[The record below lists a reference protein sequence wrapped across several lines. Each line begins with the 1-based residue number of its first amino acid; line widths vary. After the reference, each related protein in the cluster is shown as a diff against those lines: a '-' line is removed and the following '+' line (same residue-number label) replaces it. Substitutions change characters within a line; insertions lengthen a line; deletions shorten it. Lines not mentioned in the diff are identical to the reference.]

1 MNGGILTSLWGNL
14 NPHLIAHFYEVDRDG
29 KRIDPDVTVK
39 APLTDSNFEIA
50 LNWSSPF
57 ENQANLESS
66 TLQQLLQSGALQ
78 PLAQKADSAFGTK
91 LSALAAGVEG
101 RSSVTKLNSTQ
112 VFVGEQPA
120 KFNVTALF
128 RAWKDPQTEVHD
140 PFDQLMKWALP
151 IELAKDGL
159 LLSRLATDG
168 LNSSVPFPSKSP
180 TLLAVKYKDCTYWP
194 LVIESISKDTNA
206 PVGKGGK
213 FVELSV
219 PMLLTT
225 LTALDRQDWSNFTG
239 R

>member
-1 MNGGILTSLWGNL
+1 MNGVISSQWGGL
-14 NPHLIAHFYEVDRDG
+14 SKHLIASFYEVDRDG
-29 KRIDPDVTVK
+29 KRIDPDVTVM
-39 APLTDSNFEIA
+39 APLTESNFEIA
-50 LNWSSPF
+50 LNWASPF
-57 ENQANLESS
+57 ENQANIESS

-91 LSALAAGVEG
+91 LSSLAAGVEG
-101 RSSVTKLNSTQ
+101 RTSVTKLNSTQ

-140 PFDQLMKWALP
+140 PFDQLMQWALP

-168 LNSSVPFPSKSP
+168 LSSSVPFPSKSP
-180 TLLAVKYKDCTYWP
+180 TLIAVKYKDCTYYP
-194 LVIESISKDTNA
+194 LVIETIAKDTNA
-206 PVGKGGK
+206 PINKDGK

-225 LTALDRQDWSNFTG
+225 LTAIDRQDWANFTG